1 MDWYSV
7 IQDGCRIGF
16 ILAIFFTGNRLCKEV
31 NYLKSKCECLER
43 EIVKLRT
50 GTVNTTE
57 DSK

>member
-7 IQDGCRIGF
+7 IQEGCKIGF

-31 NYLKSKCECLER
+31 NYLKSKCVMLER

-50 GTVNTTE
+50 GNVDTTE
-57 DSK
+57 ENK